1 MTNESRTYLE
11 SIKKFCES
19 GVYKPIE
26 IAQIIRKI
34 LENDR
39 NEQQKEIRQ
48 VNKNNRKK

>member
-11 SIKKFCES
+11 TIKKFCES
-19 GVYKPIE
+19 GIYSLQE

-39 NEQQKEIRQ
+39 NEQQQKIQ
-48 VNKNNRKK
+48 SSSKNSRRK

>member
-19 GVYKPIE
+19 GIYSLQEV
-26 IAQIIRKI
+26 AQIIRKI

-39 NEQQKEIRQ
+39 NEQPKKVRQ
-48 VNKNNRKK
+48 VKQDSKQK